1 VTKHSARP
9 AGDNIAVPHRS
20 STKSGKPSPAAYAV
34 EVVEPR
40 CRICRD
46 PTVRRLV
53 NSLLDWR
60 GVPLPMDGAKSHG
73 ITYADIL
80 GVLEPLNQGR
90 PERDR
95 ITYDSLWVHAKRHY
109 DFAGI
114 AAYWGARLD
123 TELRNALLAHRD
135 HRGRSPR

>member
-20 STKSGKPSPAAYAV
+20 STKSGKPSRAAYAV

-53 NSLLDWR
+53 NALLDWR
-60 GVPLPMDGAKSHG
+60 GAPILEGGKTVTY
-73 ITYADIL
+73 ITIL
-80 GVLEPLNQGR
+80 AWLEPINEGR
-90 PERDR
+90 QRGDR

-109 DFAGI
+109 DLAGI
-114 AAYWGARLD
+114 TAYWGARLD